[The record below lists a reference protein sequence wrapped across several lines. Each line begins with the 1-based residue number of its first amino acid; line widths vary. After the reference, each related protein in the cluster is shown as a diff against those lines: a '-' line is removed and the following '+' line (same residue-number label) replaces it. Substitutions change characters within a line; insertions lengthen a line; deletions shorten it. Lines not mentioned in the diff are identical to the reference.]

1 MSRTFP
7 ELVPIAMEEIK
18 TILCNVEQDAFDQFC
33 RAVAQSKRIS
43 LYGLGRE
50 GLALRGFCMR
60 LMHLGLDAQFAGDIT
75 AGPIGDSDLLIVT
88 SGPGNLTL
96 TRAMILLGRQAGAT
110 VAVITAQPNQPD
122 PQAADI
128 VLTIPA
134 QTTASDRSGE
144 SLLAMGTAFEIA
156 MGIVFDLAVLQLMD
170 LRGTDPEAMRA
181 RHTNLE

>member
-7 ELVPIAMEEIK
+7 ELVPIAIEEIK
-18 TILCNVEQDAFDQFC
+18 TILSNVEQDAFDQFC

-75 AGPIGDSDLLIVT
+75 AGPIGVSDLLIVT

-96 TRAMILLGRQAGAT
+96 TRAMI
-110 VAVITAQPNQPD
+110 
-122 PQAADI
+122 
-128 VLTIPA
+128 
-134 QTTASDRSGE
+134 
-144 SLLAMGTAFEIA
+144 
-156 MGIVFDLAVLQLMD
+156 
-170 LRGTDPEAMRA
+170 
-181 RHTNLE
+181 